1 MEYGTFGAMF
11 MCMYSMQGWDLEVK
25 YTSGSTTHTR
35 REVASRSRSQ
45 LNSNKPTMHT
55 SQCKANMTWKNSCYG
70 NTWQAQTKKRYKE
83 QFHCR
88 FGQIVFKQKK
98 SEVVMISSTVTGR
111 FLGHFHWNSLVS
123 YEWFFRVYVWD
134 LLIIWTFLPWLSGP
148 KKQSTLLVLSE
159 DSKDTEQTG
168 LECSNPLF
176 YWPGILQNDTNL
188 CIQVENK
195 LFQWQTLNF

>member
-1 MEYGTFGAMF
+1 MEYGTFGTMF

-98 SEVVMISSTVTGR
+98 KWGGHDFKYSHWPIS
-111 FLGHFHWNSLVS
+111 
-123 YEWFFRVYVWD
+123 
-134 LLIIWTFLPWLSGP
+134 WTFSLE
-148 KKQSTLLVLSE
+148 QSSKLWVVLQSLCLRFIDYLDIFTMTVRSE
-159 DSKDTEQTG
+159 KTVDFIG
-168 LECSNPLF
+168 AF
-176 YWPGILQNDTNL
+176 WG
-188 CIQVENK
+188 
-195 LFQWQTLNF
+195 